1 MTRGCSRLQVG
12 ALPAQHLDMGRR
24 IHSGRFLVALCLGL
38 IVPVAGLE
46 VGAGCGGKAV
56 VDGAMTGTGGGAGTG
71 GTTGTSTSIASG
83 GGSPM
88 SCDEIDVAYLEQV
101 ALAKACSVELQV
113 TQCTLQLDSDL
124 ACPCPTYVNPAN
136 AAAVSMLTQLRTAW
150 NAQSCPGGTCDA
162 GLCPVPDGEGCMPQ
176 GPGSGP
182 GMCTDMFSGG

>member
-1 MTRGCSRLQVG
+1 
-12 ALPAQHLDMGRR
+12 
-24 IHSGRFLVALCLGL
+24 
-38 IVPVAGLE
+38 
-46 VGAGCGGKAV
+46 
-56 VDGAMTGTGGGAGTG
+56 
-71 GTTGTSTSIASG
+71 
-83 GGSPM
+83 M